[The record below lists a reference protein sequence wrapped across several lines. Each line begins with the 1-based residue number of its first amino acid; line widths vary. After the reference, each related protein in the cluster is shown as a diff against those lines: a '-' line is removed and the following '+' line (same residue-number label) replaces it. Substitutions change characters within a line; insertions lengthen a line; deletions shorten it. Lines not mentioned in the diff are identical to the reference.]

1 MRGFILACV
10 AVAFMATA
18 GAAILGSVQDS
29 AATAF
34 SSEAVRL

>member
-1 MRGFILACV
+1 MRGFILACI
-10 AVAFMATA
+10 AVAFIATA
-18 GAAILGSVQDS
+18 GAVILGLFPDS

>member
-1 MRGFILACV
+1 MRSLILACIG
-10 AVAFMATA
+10 VAFIAAA